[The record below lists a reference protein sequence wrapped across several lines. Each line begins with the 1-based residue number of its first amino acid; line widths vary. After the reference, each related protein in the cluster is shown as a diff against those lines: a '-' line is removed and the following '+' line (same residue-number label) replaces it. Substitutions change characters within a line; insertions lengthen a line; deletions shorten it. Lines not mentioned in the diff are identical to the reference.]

1 MHPNFWDDAVNPS
14 AASQQLHRQDFR
26 NAFILLF
33 VSAVLLTLLNQYTDV
48 DLWFADLHFDREHH
62 RFPWQHTWFSVTL
75 MHGYVKSVL
84 VWSGFLIIAGAL
96 LDLVLTSCRLP
107 TLPLSPLRRAQLRI
121 LALSALLEPRLVKT
135 IKDYNYLQCPWSVD
149 RYTGSEPLLR
159 ILDAVPSGMQVSDCF
174 PAGHASVG
182 MWLVAIAVLWL
193 PHERRKALYAGLAGL
208 SVGLVLGWVQ
218 QMRGAHFIT
227 HTLWTAWIAVAVAV
241 VLVAAF
247 SRQLRTAA
255 ADELTACAPSPAC
268 LSGI

>member
-1 MHPNFWDDAVNPS
+1 MTAS
-14 AASQQLHRQDFR
+14 AASQQLHRHDFR
-26 NAFILLF
+26 NALVLLL
-33 VSAVLLTLLNQYTDV
+33 VSALVLTVLNQYTDI

-84 VWSGFLIIAGAL
+84 VWSGLLIIAGAL

-107 TLPLSPLRRAQLRI
+107 SFPLSPLHRAQLRV
-121 LALSALLEPRLVKT
+121 LALAALLEPRLVKT

-182 MWLVAIAVLWL
+182 MWLVTIAVFWL
-193 PHERRKALYAGLAGL
+193 PHDRRKALYAGLAGL

-247 SRQLRTAA
+247 SRQLRTSAKGSI
-255 ADELTACAPSPAC
+255 APAPAPASVPTSAC
-268 LSGI
+268 LSASR